1 MTRGAVTTFSIT
13 NDVAT
18 YFAIAPVMFASAY
31 SELKALNIL
40 GLGLNT
46 AVLSAL
52 IFNAAIIP
60 LLIPLAMKGIRFK
73 PTSTMS
79 LFIKN
84 ALIYGAG
91 GIIVPFIGIKL
102 IDIALLSIGG

>member
-1 MTRGAVTTFSIT
+1 
-13 NDVAT
+13 VAK
-18 YFAIAPVMFASAY
+18 YFAIVPVMFATTHP
-31 SELKALNIL
+31 ELKVLNIL

-73 PTSTMS
+73 PTSTMG

>member
-1 MTRGAVTTFSIT
+1 VTTFSIA
-13 NDVAT
+13 NDVAK
-18 YFAIAPVMFASAY
+18 YFAIVPVMFASTLPQ
-31 SELKALNIL
+31 LKALNIL
-40 GLGLNT
+40 GLGLST

-60 LLIPLAMKGIRFK
+60 LLIPLAMRGIRFK
-73 PTSTMS
+73 PNSTMS

-91 GIIVPFIGIKL
+91 GILVPFIGIKL
-102 IDIALLSIGG
+102 IDTALLSLGA